1 MTATIGDVRAGLKAR
16 LATISGL
23 HASATMPA
31 KPAPPAAAPKL
42 LRWRYDPSFEGGA
55 VFTFLI
61 WVYVD
66 RQADLNRAQTALDAY
81 LSPTG
86 TNSIPAAIKADPRL
100 GNAVDSTSVSGG
112 EDYGLV
118 EIGGSNMLAG
128 AVEVEVLAS

>member
-1 MTATIGDVRAGLKAR
+1 MTATIADVRAGLKTR

-42 LRWRYDPSFEGGA
+42 LRWRYHPSFEGG
-55 VFTFLI
+55 VVYTFLVWI
-61 WVYVD
+61 YVD

-86 TNSIPAAIKADPRL
+86 ANSVIAAIEADQRL
-100 GNAVDSTSVSGG
+100 AGVVDSTTVSGG
-112 EDYGLV
+112 DDYGQV
-118 EIGGSNMLAG
+118 EVGGAQLLAG
-128 AVEVEVLAS
+128 AVEVEVLTS